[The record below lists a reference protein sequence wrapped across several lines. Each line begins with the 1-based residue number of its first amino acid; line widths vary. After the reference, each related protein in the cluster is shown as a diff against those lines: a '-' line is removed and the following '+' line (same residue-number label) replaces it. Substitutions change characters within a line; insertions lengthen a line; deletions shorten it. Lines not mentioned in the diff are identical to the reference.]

1 MKTVDASN
9 ARILVIEDEASVAAF
24 LRAALERRGY
34 EVVASRSAAE
44 ALEML
49 AAGDFA
55 GVISDLR
62 TPGSANGA
70 DVRRWLHSHRPQLAS
85 RMIFITGDTAS
96 PETVAL
102 LARERIPCVEKP
114 FRVHEL
120 IAAVESTIGKP

>member
-1 MKTVDASN
+1 MKTAAPTP
-9 ARILVIEDEASVAAF
+9 ARILVIEDETSVAAF

-49 AAGDFA
+49 AAGDFT

-62 TPGSANGA
+62 TPGCANGS
-70 DVRRWLHSHRPQLAS
+70 DVRHWLRSHRPQLAT

-96 PETVAL
+96 PETAAL
-102 LARERIPCVEKP
+102 LAREQVLCVEKP

>member
-1 MKTVDASN
+1 MTSAAATH
-9 ARILVIEDEASVAAF
+9 ARILVIEDEPAVAAF

-44 ALEML
+44 ALEL
-49 AAGDFA
+49 LPAGEFS

-62 TPGSANGA
+62 TPGGASGA
-70 DVRRWLHSHRPQLAS
+70 DVRSWLHSHRPQLAR

-96 PETVAL
+96 PETTAL
-102 LARERIPCVEKP
+102 MAREEVPCVEKP

>member
-1 MKTVDASN
+1 MTSAAATH
-9 ARILVIEDEASVAAF
+9 ARILVIEDEPSVAAF

-44 ALEML
+44 ALGVL
-49 AAGDFA
+49 AAGDFS

-62 TPGSANGA
+62 TPGTANGA
-70 DVRRWLHSHRPQLAS
+70 DVRSWLHSHRPQLAG

-96 PETVAL
+96 PETMAL
-102 LARERIPCVEKP
+102 LERERIPCVEKP

-120 IAAVESTIGKP
+120 IAAVERTIGKP

>member
-62 TPGSANGA
+62 TPGNANGA

-120 IAAVESTIGKP
+120 IAAVESIIGKP